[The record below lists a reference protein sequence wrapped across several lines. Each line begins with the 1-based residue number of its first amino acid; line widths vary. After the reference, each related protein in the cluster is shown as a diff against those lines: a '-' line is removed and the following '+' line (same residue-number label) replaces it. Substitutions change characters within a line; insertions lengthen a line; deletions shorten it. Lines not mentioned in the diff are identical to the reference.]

1 MAIYRL
7 IANGSFGPEEIKAMT
22 AAYEAALVDLRLVDR
37 DDPFTEIVASA
48 ILSITS
54 KGERDPTIIK
64 NRALRA
70 IGDSKPISA
79 GSSIASSQS
88 S

>member
-1 MAIYRL
+1 
-7 IANGSFGPEEIKAMT
+7 MT
-22 AAYEAALVDLRLVDR
+22 AAYEAALIDLGLVDR
-37 DDPFTEIVASA
+37 DDPFTEIVAGA

-54 KGERDPTIIK
+54 KGERDPAIIK

-70 IGDSKPISA
+70 IGDSKPSADA
-79 GSSIASSQS
+79 GSMARPQS